1 MGIGYDT
8 PDRVLIDRK
17 DLNKLKIVSY
27 SDGDGTV
34 NYSNSAYPPCNVDEE
49 DIINIKKVH
58 NNLYFD
64 FDENDMPHS
73 VETKYVSGKAPIHPK
88 GKRRSYH
95 SAWLIHIVVQTDDLF
110 KLENIYADAEANHEG
125 DTLIIHYDPDNPDNY
140 CIGERADEY
149 RTSGI
154 FSYAMGG
161 FFFVLGLL
169 TAIFLYRL
177 SKGTQT
183 QEA

>member
-1 MGIGYDT
+1 MKGKIACVILVFAFSAVCILGGVWQTGIYNDMMKNCTAQVTG
-8 PDRVLIDRK
+8 
-17 DLNKLKIVSY
+17 IV
-27 SDGDGTV
+27 
-34 NYSNSAYPPCNVDEE
+34 EE
-49 DIINIKKVH
+49 KY
-58 NNLYFD
+58 YFD